1 MLLNL
6 FLGDQLVKVR
16 VPEFEPR
23 SEGDEV
29 RVAFEPEAIHLFD
42 SNTGLRIPK

>member
-1 MLLNL
+1 
-6 FLGDQLVKVR
+6 VH
-16 VPEFEPR
+16 EFDSK

-29 RVAFEPEAIHLFD
+29 RIAFEPEAIHLFD